1 MRSGICRAKEALA
14 EADARI
20 EQIENQEDYIMKYEY
35 KIEVVSDKNN
45 GSVDLS
51 IMQNRIN
58 WYSQSGWR
66 LVSAFSSEVGKNV
79 NQGGYGGLAIGTN
92 STIDETIL
100 IFEKP
105 IFDSELVIEKRI
117 KNKRFNH
124 NYPVYANSCSILRN
138 NETEKAFLS
147 IQGKVNAISRL
158 EALLADVIVEDL
170 FGIKYTVDDILF
182 DSIVL
187 SEQNEFKS
195 ERVAFEYKYTK
206 AIYRVEIIIKK
217 YVIDGKSYA
226 VEYTEG
232 FAQLLQNDQDVHK
245 NVEDI
250 IKSLDKCSNAKD
262 VLIAIEELCDR
273 EPGLV
278 KDDLI
283 KKLNDTVLVE
293 RMYGNKK
300 TRAVEEVKEF
310 FEIM

>member
-1 MRSGICRAKEALA
+1 
-14 EADARI
+14 
-20 EQIENQEDYIMKYEY
+20 MKYEY
-35 KIEVVSDKNN
+35 KIEVISDKNN
-45 GSVDLS
+45 GCVDLS
-51 IMQNRIN
+51 TMQNRIK
-58 WYSQSGWR
+58 WYSESGWR
-66 LVSAFSSEVGKNV
+66 LVSAFSSEVGKNT
-79 NQGGYGGLAIGTN
+79 NQGGYGGFAIGTN

-105 IFDSELVIEKRI
+105 IFDSDLVVEKSI

-124 NYPVYANSCSILRN
+124 NYPVYASSCSILRN

-147 IQGKVNAISRL
+147 IKGKVNDVPRP
-158 EALLADVIVEDL
+158 EALLVDVVIEDL
-170 FGIKYTVDDILF
+170 FGIKYTVDNILF

-187 SEQNEFKS
+187 SEQNEFRS
-195 ERVAFEYKYTK
+195 EMVAFEYKFTK
-206 AIYRVEIIIKK
+206 AIYRVEIIIQK
-217 YVIDGKSYA
+217 YVIGGKSYA
-226 VEYTEG
+226 VEYTDG
-232 FAQLLQNDQDVHK
+232 FAELLANDQDVHR

-250 IKSLDKCSNAKD
+250 IKSLSKCSNAKE
-262 VLIAIEELCDR
+262 VLIAIEELHDL

-300 TRAVEEVKEF
+300 IRAVEEVKEF